1 MYRPADERQMQLR
14 SAARTLI
21 LLSALSTSYLV
32 AGAPLLYA
40 QDRTVEQYSCK
51 DVMRES
57 GPDRDVAIA
66 FLHGFLLGKSGAAKF
81 NVDDLH
87 RQSDQ
92 FVEACLEKPGDR
104 AIDVMSTVKK

>member
-1 MYRPADERQMQLR
+1 MYWPADERQMQLR
-14 SAARTLI
+14 SAAKTLV
-21 LLSALSTSYLV
+21 LFSALSMGFLV
-32 AGAPLLYA
+32 ACAPSLFA
-40 QDRTVEQYSCK
+40 QDRTVAQYSCK

-66 FLHGFLLGKSGAAKF
+66 FLHGFLLGNSGADKF
-81 NVDDLH
+81 NVDDLR

-92 FVEACLEKPGDR
+92 FVEACLEKPGSK